1 MTIVTV
7 LCLLWAGFVYQLIS
21 VKYESKKYQPDG
33 QMIEVEGHKMHIYAQ
48 GEGNPTVV
56 MTVGLGSPSA
66 VVDYYRVL
74 EGLSHY
80 TRAVVY
86 ERPGYGWSEK
96 STTPRAIEQMT
107 KELYLLLEKSGET
120 PPYVL
125 VGHSMGSL
133 EILHFAQTY
142 PGLVA
147 GVVLVDGGSPEY
159 YRTVKFSTALKAVIH
174 GTRLVTRLGVIRIF
188 GNAATSLGIST
199 MTYFPKDMRNKAK
212 AKFYSNWFNDNS
224 IQELK
229 QLNRNAAIV
238 ESNGPIG
245 DIPFVLLSS
254 EKSSKGV
261 PGWDETQKKL
271 LAWSANSRMKVI
283 QGTSHSMHFNHP
295 EAIVKEIVQVV
306 SPNRQ

>member
-7 LCLLWAGFVYQLIS
+7 LGLLLAGFVYQLVS
-21 VKYESKKYQPDG
+21 VKYEVKKYQPVG
-33 QMIEVEGHKMHIYAQ
+33 QMIEVEVHKMHIYAKGQ
-48 GEGNPTVV
+48 GSPTVV

-96 STTPRAIEQMT
+96 SDMPRTIEQMT
-107 KELYLLLEKSGET
+107 KELYLLLAKSGET

-125 VGHSMGSL
+125 VGHSIGSL
-133 EILHFAQTY
+133 EILHFAQIY
-142 PGLVA
+142 PNLVA

-159 YRTVKFSTALKAVIH
+159 YRTVQFSTAFKAVIH
-174 GTRLVTRLGVIRIF
+174 GTRLVTRLGVIRIL
-188 GNAATSLGIST
+188 GNAATILGIRA

-212 AKFYSNWFNDNS
+212 VKFYSNWFNDNS

-238 ESNGPIG
+238 ESSGPIG
-245 DIPFVLLSS
+245 DIPLVILSS
-254 EKSSKGV
+254 EKSIKRV
-261 PGWDETQKKL
+261 AGWDKTQKKL
-271 LAWSANSRMKVI
+271 LAWSRNSRREVI
-283 QGTSHSMHFNHP
+283 PNTSHSMHFDNP
-295 EAIVKEIVQVV
+295 EAIVKEIIQAV
-306 SPNRQ
+306 NRKTP

>member
-7 LCLLWAGFVYQLIS
+7 LGLLLAGFVYQLVS
-21 VKYESKKYQPDG
+21 VKYEVKKYQPVG
-33 QMIEVEGHKMHIYAQ
+33 QMIEVEGHKMHIYAKGQ
-48 GEGNPTVV
+48 GSPTVV

-96 STTPRAIEQMT
+96 TNTSRTVEQMT

-159 YRTVKFSTALKAVIH
+159 YRTVKFSAAFKAVIY
-174 GTRLVTRLGVIRIF
+174 GTRLVTRLGLIRLF
-188 GNAATSLGIST
+188 GNAATILGIST
-199 MTYFPKDMRNKAK
+199 MAYFPKDMRNKAK

-229 QLNRNAAIV
+229 QLKRNAAIV
-238 ESNGPIG
+238 ESYGPIG
-245 DIPFVLLSS
+245 DIPLVLLSS
-254 EKSSKGV
+254 EKSIKGV
-261 PGWDETQKKL
+261 TGWDKTQKKL
-271 LAWSANSRMKVI
+271 LIWSGNSRREVI
-283 QGTSHSMHFNHP
+283 QGTSHSMHFNNP
-295 EAIVKEIVQVV
+295 EAIVKEIVQAV
-306 SPNRQ
+306 SHNRQ